1 MLFVEDG
8 EEIVNSK
15 ERVYEAF
22 GEIIFLQDL
31 VDRVLLPL
39 PVVWDAVLSLEKEGK
54 ITYFSWQGKTVIIKR
69 R

>member
-1 MLFVEDG
+1 MLFVENG
-8 EEIVNSK
+8 EEIVNPK

-69 R
+69 G

>member
-1 MLFVEDG
+1 MLFVENG
-8 EEIVNSK
+8 EEIVNPK

>member
-1 MLFVEDG
+1 MLFVENG
-8 EEIVNSK
+8 EEIVNPK
-15 ERVYEAF
+15 ERVYKAF
-22 GEIIFLQDL
+22 DEVIFLQDL

-54 ITYFSWQGKTVIIKR
+54 ITYFSWQRKTVIIKR